1 MVLSSAGNGHI
12 RRSRYK
18 INNYRKVSNHWRAL
32 IDRGANGSI
41 AGRDMKVIRQ
51 TGQSID
57 LSGIDDHTIRNL
69 PIVDAGGVTRTPQG
83 DIILI
88 IHQTAHMPE
97 GRTIL
102 STGQLEHYKIKV
114 DERSMKVTGKVPS
127 ITSLEGY
134 EIPISTRQ
142 GLPYIRLRPYTDEEW
157 NTLPR
162 IALTSPHPWT
172 PSVLDS
178 GVDDTWYDK
187 VTEPSKY
194 MNENTLDEE
203 GRLITPQDEEDE
215 AQ

>member
-1 MVLSSAGNGHI
+1 
-12 RRSRYK
+12 
-18 INNYRKVSNHWRAL
+18 
-32 IDRGANGSI
+32 
-41 AGRDMKVIRQ
+41 
-51 TGQSID
+51 
-57 LSGIDDHTIRNL
+57 
-69 PIVDAGGVTRTPQG
+69 
-83 DIILI
+83 
-88 IHQTAHMPE
+88 MPE

-102 STGQLEHYKIKV
+102 STGQLEHFKIKV

-142 GLPYIRLRPYTDEEW
+142 GLPYIRLRPYTDKEW

-187 VTEPSKY
+187 VTEPSMY
-194 MNENTLDEE
+194 VNENALDEE
-203 GRLITPQDEEDE
+203 GRLITPQGEEDE
-215 AQ
+215 VSDHEDREDKPVD

>member
-1 MVLSSAGNGHI
+1 
-12 RRSRYK
+12 
-18 INNYRKVSNHWRAL
+18 L

-114 DERSMKVTGKVPS
+114 DERSMKITGKVPS

-187 VTEPSKY
+187 VTEPSTY
-194 MNENTLDEE
+194 MNKKIHLMRKDDSPRLRTTKMKSATMNTMKTNRWTDGES
-203 GRLITPQDEEDE
+203 RLF
-215 AQ
+215 